1 MLDLA
6 DKYGWDV
13 TLPIVIDREKGSH
26 NRLTGGKLSK
36 AKETAVEKCVSQQE
50 FRKISNEKKS
60 LREILE
66 FTILLPEGLAA
77 IRQISFIH
85 DDPRLTYSHYME
97 LIDKTITFIDKEYN

>member
-1 MLDLA
+1 MHIFFMKDSP
-6 DKYGWDV
+6 KQKNSG
-13 TLPIVIDREKGSH
+13 RENASASKNLEKFLMRKSH
-26 NRLTGGKLSK
+26 
-36 AKETAVEKCVSQQE
+36 
-50 FRKISNEKKS
+50 

-97 LIDKTITFIDKEYN
+97 PIDKTITFIDKEYN